1 MRSALFISLVGQLF
15 GFLLKHPDSDRSGLL
30 DAERQYD
37 EAIDSSWVFF
47 KKKFLLTDHRR
58 VLSFGPHH
66 NSIVHG

>member
-1 MRSALFISLVGQLF
+1 MSLGQLF

-37 EAIDSSWVFF
+37 EAIDSSWGFF
-47 KKKFLLTDHRR
+47 FVCFFSLLTDHRC

-66 NSIVHG
+66 NNIVHG